1 MVVQY
6 APTGSMAYVPQHLP
20 KNYGSGTVTLPVV
33 TTNFGGELTSGSFR
47 AFDAKANDGHLI
59 WMHAGS
65 TAFFDVWQMDSK
77 EAAQAALATIGAA
90 LAEATPPT
98 YILLYSNGTLTPPG
112 S

>member
-20 KNYGSGTVTLPVV
+20 KGYASGVATFPTS
-33 TTNFGGELTSGSFR
+33 TSSFGFGGEFTGGSYR
-47 AFDAKANDGHLI
+47 AFDAKANDGHLV

-65 TAFFDVWQMDSK
+65 SAFFDVWQLDSPT
-77 EAAQAALATIGAA
+77 AVQTALATIGAA
-90 LAEATPPT
+90 LAETTPPT
-98 YILLYSNGTLTPPG
+98 FIILNSDGTLG